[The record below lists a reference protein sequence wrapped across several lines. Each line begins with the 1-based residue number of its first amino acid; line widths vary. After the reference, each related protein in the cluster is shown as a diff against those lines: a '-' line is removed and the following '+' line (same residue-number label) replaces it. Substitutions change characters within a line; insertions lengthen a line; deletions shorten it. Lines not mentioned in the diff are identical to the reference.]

1 MEMGEQEKGNRSISS
16 QPARNPH
23 SNVEDRQ
30 NHGSTESYL
39 EDLHGLA
46 DCGQSAMIL
55 VLLRMILSRHD
66 SVGLPFG

>member
-16 QPARNPH
+16 QPARNPY

-30 NHGSTESYL
+30 NHGRTESYL